1 MPQLMRQLLK
11 VTLEQWREMKVH
23 GEVHTH
29 VVKPGVTQ
37 VCCCIGLRCII
48 GPLKSP
54 EDEENYTFIF
64 SLAKLGLELNW
75 LLTKAF
81 VYISFCSI
89 SCYFFKALYPL
100 LIGKFL
106 LWRIPCRDLF
116 LAPNSQQG
124 AAGVVLWNTLLG
136 LKNELGEE
144 IGLVL
149 PKNVLTHESHYTW
162 LRYAWHCN
170 WSYRMIK

>member
-64 SLAKLGLELNW
+64 SLAKLGLVFW

-89 SCYFFKALYPL
+89 SCYFFKA
-100 LIGKFL
+100 KA
-106 LWRIPCRDLF
+106 IPFINRKIP
-116 LAPNSQQG
+116 A
-124 AAGVVLWNTLLG
+124 VKNTLSRSFSSA
-136 LKNELGEE
+136 KFTARSRRCRSFEH
-144 IGLVL
+144 LVGVE
-149 PKNVLTHESHYTW
+149 KRVRWGNRISVAQECS
-162 LRYAWHCN
+162 
-170 WSYRMIK
+170 

>member
-89 SCYFFKALYPL
+89 SCYFFKA
-100 LIGKFL
+100 KA
-106 LWRIPCRDLF
+106 IPFINRKIP
-116 LAPNSQQG
+116 A
-124 AAGVVLWNTLLG
+124 VKNTLSRSFSSA
-136 LKNELGEE
+136 KFTARSRRCRSFEH
-144 IGLVL
+144 LVGVE
-149 PKNVLTHESHYTW
+149 KRVRWGNRISVAQECS
-162 LRYAWHCN
+162 
-170 WSYRMIK
+170 